1 MIKSMT
7 GFGRCEVNRDD
18 RKVSVEI
25 KSVNHRYLELGI
37 KIPRKLNYLDSD
49 IRNLAKEYVERGKVD
64 VFVTY
69 QNLGEGDEDIR
80 YNATLAKEYFDAF
93 AQVSS
98 DLGIEND
105 VKTSYIMRSPDVIT
119 IESAE
124 DDEDAV
130 KEIVLEATKGALE
143 KLVESRSNEG
153 ERLKKDILEKLES
166 IKENVGFIEE
176 KSPVIVD
183 EYKEKINEKIH
194 ELLEDNQ
201 IDESRIAQEVTMFA
215 DKVCVDEE
223 IVRLKSHVNAMVET
237 FDQEGVVGRRLDFI
251 TQEMNREANT
261 TLSKTTDSEIS
272 ERAITLKTDIE
283 KVREQIQN
291 IE

>member
-25 KSVNHRYLELGI
+25 KSVNHRYLELGV
-37 KIPRKLNYLDSD
+37 KIPRKLNYLDND

-69 QNLGEGDEDIR
+69 QNLSEGDEDIR
-80 YNATLAKEYFDAF
+80 YNATLAKEYFDAY
-93 AQVSS
+93 AQAAE
-98 DLGIEND
+98 DLGLEND

-130 KEIVLEATKGALE
+130 KDIVLEACKGAFE
-143 KLVESRSNEG
+143 KFVESRSNEG
-153 ERLKKDILEKLES
+153 ERLKKDILEKLDG
-166 IKENVGFIEE
+166 IKENVDFIEE
-176 KSPVIVD
+176 KSPVIVE

-223 IVRLKSHVNAMVET
+223 IVRLKSHVNAMIDT

>member
-25 KSVNHRYLELGI
+25 KSVNHRYLELGV
-37 KIPRKLNYLDSD
+37 KIPRKLNYLDND

-64 VFVTY
+64 IFITY
-69 QNLGEGDEDIR
+69 QNLGEGDEDVR
-80 YNATLAKEYFDAF
+80 YNATLAKEYYDAF
-93 AQVSS
+93 KQVSE

-124 DDEDAV
+124 EDEDAV
-130 KEIVLEATKGALE
+130 KDIVLEATKGALE

-153 ERLKKDILEKLES
+153 ERLKKDVLEKLES
-166 IKENVGFIEE
+166 IKANVDFIEE

-183 EYKEKINEKIH
+183 EYKEKINEKVH

>member
-7 GFGRCEVNRDD
+7 GFGRCEVNRDE

-25 KSVNHRYLELGI
+25 KSVNHRYLELGV
-37 KIPRKLNYLDSD
+37 KIPRKLNYLDND

-64 VFVTY
+64 IFITY

-80 YNATLAKEYFDAF
+80 YNATLAKEYYDAF
-93 AQVSS
+93 KQVSK

-124 DDEDAV
+124 EDEDAV
-130 KEIVLEATKGALE
+130 KDIVLEATKGALE

-153 ERLKKDILEKLES
+153 ERLKKDVLEKLEN
-166 IKENVGFIEE
+166 IKTNVDFIEE

-183 EYKEKINEKIH
+183 EYKEKINEKVH

>member
-80 YNATLAKEYFDAF
+80 YNATLAKEYYDAF

-124 DDEDAV
+124 DDENAV

-153 ERLKKDILEKLES
+153 ERLKKDILEKLDS
-166 IKENVGFIEE
+166 IKENVDFIEE

-194 ELLEDNQ
+194 ELLDDNQ

>member
-124 DDEDAV
+124 DDENAV

-153 ERLKKDILEKLES
+153 ERLKKDILEKLDS
-166 IKENVGFIEE
+166 IKENVDFIEE

-194 ELLEDNQ
+194 ELLDDNQ

>member
-25 KSVNHRYLELGI
+25 KSVNHRYLELGV
-37 KIPRKLNYLDSD
+37 KIPRKLNYLDND

-80 YNATLAKEYFDAF
+80 YNATLAKEYFDAY
-93 AQVSS
+93 AKVSEE
-98 DLGIEND
+98 LGVEND
-105 VKTSYIMRSPDVIT
+105 VVASYIMRSPDVIT

-130 KEIVLEATKGALE
+130 KDIVLEACKGAFE
-143 KLVESRSNEG
+143 KFVESRSNEG
-153 ERLKKDILEKLES
+153 ERLKKDILEKLDS
-166 IKENVGFIEE
+166 IKENVDFIEE
-176 KSPVIVD
+176 KSPVIVE
-183 EYKEKINEKIH
+183 EYKEKINEKIQ

-223 IVRLKSHVNAMVET
+223 IVRLKSHVKAMVET

-272 ERAITLKTDIE
+272 E
-283 KVREQIQN
+283 
-291 IE
+291 

>member
-7 GFGRCEVNRDD
+7 GFGRCEVSRDE

-25 KSVNHRYLELGI
+25 KSVNHRYLELGV
-37 KIPRKLNYLDSD
+37 KIPRKLNYLDND
-49 IRNLAKEYVERGKVD
+49 IRNLAKEYASRGKVD
-64 VFVTY
+64 IFVSY
-69 QNLGEGDEDIR
+69 ENLGEGDEEIR
-80 YNATLAKEYFDAF
+80 YNAALAKEYYDAF
-93 AQVSS
+93 AQISE
-98 DLGIEND
+98 DLGTEND

-119 IESAE
+119 IESADE
-124 DDEDAV
+124 DEDAV
-130 KEIVLEATKGALE
+130 KEIVLEACKGAFE
-143 KLVESRSNEG
+143 KFVESRANEG
-153 ERLKKDILEKLES
+153 QRLKKDILEKLDS
-166 IKENVGFIEE
+166 IKKNVDFIEE
-176 KSPVIVD
+176 KSPVIVE

-223 IVRLKSHVNAMVET
+223 IVRLKSHVKAMVDT
-237 FDQEGVVGRRLDFI
+237 FDQKDAVGRRLDFI

>member
-1 MIKSMT
+1 MVKSMT
-7 GFGRCEVNRDD
+7 GFGRCEVSKDD

-37 KIPRKLNYLDSD
+37 KIPRKLNYLDND

-64 VFVTY
+64 IFITY

-80 YNATLAKEYFDAF
+80 YNATLAKEYFDAY
-93 AQVSS
+93 AQASE
-98 DLGIEND
+98 DLGLEND

-130 KEIVLEATKGALE
+130 KDIVLEASKGALE

-153 ERLKKDILEKLES
+153 ERLKKDVLVKLDS
-166 IKENVGFIEE
+166 IKENVDFIEE
-176 KSPVIVD
+176 KSPVIVE
-183 EYKEKINEKIH
+183 EYKEKINEKVH

-223 IVRLKSHVNAMVET
+223 IVRLKSHVNAMIET

>member
-153 ERLKKDILEKLES
+153 ERLKKDILEKLDS
-166 IKENVGFIEE
+166 IKENVDFIEE

-194 ELLEDNQ
+194 ELLDDNQ

>member
-7 GFGRCEVNRDD
+7 GFGRCEVNRDE

-25 KSVNHRYLELGI
+25 KSVNHRYLELGV
-37 KIPRKLNYLDSD
+37 KIPRKLNYLDND

-64 VFVTY
+64 IFITY

-80 YNATLAKEYFDAF
+80 YNATLAKEYYDAF
-93 AQVSS
+93 KQVSK

-124 DDEDAV
+124 EDEDAV
-130 KEIVLEATKGALE
+130 KDIVLEATKGALE

-153 ERLKKDILEKLES
+153 ERLKKDVLEKLEN
-166 IKENVGFIEE
+166 IKANVDFIEE

-183 EYKEKINEKIH
+183 EYKEKINEKVH